1 MPPPLPGTA
10 ASLWLHESPVTTY
23 PQLDGDL
30 SVDVAI
36 VGGGI
41 VGLTA
46 ATLLKRAGA
55 TVAVIEAGRVAR
67 GVSGHTTAKVTS
79 LHGLRYSGLASSW
92 SEEAARAYA
101 ESNQAGVEGIVQ
113 LVEEEAID
121 CDFECVPAYV
131 YAETSE
137 RVRAVEREADAAR
150 VAGLD
155 ATLVREVDLPFPV
168 QTAVRLSDQA
178 QFDPYRYL
186 TALARGIPGEGSH
199 LLERTRALDVDEGE
213 PCRVRTAQGSI
224 VAGDVILATLIPF
237 LDRGGYFARSRPERS
252 YLIAYEADRPT
263 ALGGMYLSAEE
274 PTRSL
279 RTATRGGRRL
289 TLVGGE
295 GHTTGQEAHAAE
307 HVLRLE
313 RFAQEHFG
321 PGTVVNHWSS
331 QDFTSKIGVPF
342 VGRLTPLSS
351 RVHVATAFGKWGMS
365 AGTAAALILSD
376 AIMRRPNLWAWLYDP
391 NRLRPASGL
400 ASLLGHNLGVA
411 RRFASGR
418 LAPPAAG
425 PESGLEPGE
434 GRVVRSG
441 TRLVGVSRGSDGEVR
456 RVSAVCTHLGC
467 VVAWNDAEESWDCPC
482 HGSRFDAAGNVLQGP
497 AVEGLARIEG

>member
-30 SVDVAI
+30 SVDVAVI
-36 VGGGI
+36 GGGI

-55 TVAVIEAGRVAR
+55 TVAVVEAGRVAR

-79 LHGLRYSGLASSW
+79 LHGLRYSALASSW

-101 ESNQAGVEGIVQ
+101 ESNQAGVEEIAR
-113 LVEEEAID
+113 LVADARID
-121 CDFECVPAYV
+121 CDFERVPAYV

-137 RVRAVEREADAAR
+137 GAGAVEREADAAR
-150 VAGLD
+150 LAGLD
-155 ATLVREVDLPFPV
+155 ATLVSEVDLPFPV
-168 QTAVRLSDQA
+168 RTAVRLGDQA

-186 TALARGIPGEGSH
+186 TALARSIPGDGNH
-199 LLERTRALDVDEGE
+199 VLERTRVLDVDEGE

-224 VAGDVILATLIPF
+224 VAGDVVVATLVPF

-252 YLIAYEADRPT
+252 YLIAFDAERSPAI
-263 ALGGMYLSAEE
+263 GGMYLSAEA
-274 PTRSL
+274 PTRSM
-279 RTATRGGRRL
+279 RTATRDGQRL
-289 TLVGGE
+289 LLVGGE
-295 GHTTGQEAHAAE
+295 GHTTGQEARAAE

-313 RFAQEHFG
+313 RFAQERFG
-321 PGTVVNHWSS
+321 PGRVVNHWSS
-331 QDFTSKIGVPF
+331 QDFASKIGVPF

-351 RVHVATAFGKWGMS
+351 RVHVATAFGKWGIS
-365 AGTAAALILSD
+365 AGTAAAVILSD
-376 AIMRRPNLWAWLYDP
+376 AILRRPNLWAWLYDP

-400 ASLLGHNLGVA
+400 ASLLGHNIGVA

-418 LAPPAAG
+418 LARPAAE

-441 TRLVGVSRGSDGEVR
+441 ARLVAVSRGSDGEVR
-456 RVSAVCTHLGC
+456 RVSAVCPHLGC
-467 VVAWNDAEESWDCPC
+467 VVAWNEAEESWDCPC
-482 HGSRFDAAGNVLQGP
+482 HGSRFDAGGNVLQGP
-497 AVEGLARIEG
+497 AVEGLARAEG

>member
-30 SVDVAI
+30 SVDVAVI
-36 VGGGI
+36 GGGI
-41 VGLTA
+41 VGLAA

-55 TVAVIEAGRVAR
+55 TVAVVEAGRVAR

-79 LHGLRYSGLASSW
+79 LHGLRYSSLASRW
-92 SEEAARAYA
+92 GEEAARAYA
-101 ESNQAGVEGIVQ
+101 ESNQAGVEGIAQ

-121 CDFECVPAYV
+121 CDFERVPAYV

-137 RVRAVEREADAAR
+137 GAKAVEREADAAR
-150 VAGLD
+150 IAGLD

-168 QTAVRLSDQA
+168 QTAVSLGDQA
-178 QFDPYRYL
+178 QLDPYRYL
-186 TALARGIPGEGSH
+186 TALARAIPGEGSH
-199 LLERTRALDVDEGE
+199 LLERTRALDVEEGE

-224 VAGDVILATLIPF
+224 VAGDVIVATLVPF

-252 YLIAYEADRPT
+252 YLIAYEAERAP
-263 ALGGMYLSAEE
+263 ALRGMYLSAEA

-279 RTATRGGRRL
+279 RTATREGRRL

-295 GHTTGQEAHAAE
+295 GHATGQEAHAAE
-307 HVLRLE
+307 HVRRLE
-313 RFAQEHFG
+313 RFAQERFG
-321 PGTVVNHWSS
+321 LGAVVNHWSS

-365 AGTAAALILSD
+365 AGTAAAMILSD

-400 ASLLGHNLGVA
+400 ASLLAHNLGVA

-418 LAPPAAG
+418 LAPPAAQA
-425 PESGLEPGE
+425 ESGLEPGE

-456 RVSAVCTHLGC
+456 SVSAVCTHLGC
-467 VVAWNDAEESWDCPC
+467 VVAWNEAEESWDCPC

-497 AVEGLARIEG
+497 AVESLARIEG

>member
-101 ESNQAGVEGIVQ
+101 ESNQVGVEGIAQ

-121 CDFECVPAYV
+121 CDFERVPAYV

-168 QTAVRLSDQA
+168 QTAVRLGDQA

>member
-1 MPPPLPGTA
+1 M
-10 ASLWLHESPVTTY
+10 
-23 PQLDGDL
+23 
-30 SVDVAI
+30 
-36 VGGGI
+36 
-41 VGLTA
+41 
-46 ATLLKRAGA
+46 
-55 TVAVIEAGRVAR
+55 
-67 GVSGHTTAKVTS
+67 
-79 LHGLRYSGLASSW
+79 
-92 SEEAARAYA
+92 
-101 ESNQAGVEGIVQ
+101 
-113 LVEEEAID
+113 
-121 CDFECVPAYV
+121 
-131 YAETSE
+131 
-137 RVRAVEREADAAR
+137 
-150 VAGLD
+150 
-155 ATLVREVDLPFPV
+155 REVDLPFPV
-168 QTAVRLSDQA
+168 QTAVRLGDQA

-224 VAGDVILATLIPF
+224 VAGDVIVATLIPF

-365 AGTAAALILSD
+365 AGTAAAVDPLRRHHAPTEPVGMAVRPQPAATGLRARLAPRSQPR
-376 AIMRRPNLWAWLYDP
+376 RRPAL
-391 NRLRPASGL
+391 RLRSPGP
-400 ASLLGHNLGVA
+400 A
-411 RRFASGR
+411 RRRARVRSRAGRGSGGSERDAARGR
-418 LAPPAAG
+418 LARDPTGRCAGSRRYVRTSDAWWRGTTPRRAGTVPATDRGSMPPAT
-425 PESGLEPGE
+425 S
-434 GRVVRSG
+434 
-441 TRLVGVSRGSDGEVR
+441 SRGPRSR
-456 RVSAVCTHLGC
+456 
-467 VVAWNDAEESWDCPC
+467 AW
-482 HGSRFDAAGNVLQGP
+482 
-497 AVEGLARIEG
+497 LAIEG